1 MSRSTIK
8 LWSRSF
14 DWRQRVHERDAEVA
28 RKVADRAIQ
37 VNTDGRSQNQKIVQ
51 MALVRLAKAIAD
63 GKVRMQLGDLER
75 LIRLQKSLEPAN
87 PFTGNFEM
95 PITAEGLMIFM
106 DNVFSQI
113 TTGVLHQA
121 IELLKNHLR
130 TDKTKDESV

>member
-1 MSRSTIK
+1 
-8 LWSRSF
+8 
-14 DWRQRVHERDAEVA
+14 
-28 RKVADRAIQ
+28 
-37 VNTDGRSQNQKIVQ
+37 

-87 PFTGNFEM
+87 PLTGNFEM
-95 PITAEGLMIFM
+95 PITAEELMIFM
-106 DNVFSQI
+106 DNVFSQV

-121 IELLKNHLR
+121 IKLLTNHLQ